1 MMAKRG
7 KKYVSEIQTIRVR
20 KYALQGEQ
28 PAPQDVRVRSSQ
40 RTVKSE
46 PKKPSFWSRKKKPPE
61 DAFVE
66 VLEETH
72 K

>member
-1 MMAKRG
+1 MAKRG
-7 KKYVSEIQTIRVR
+7 KKYVSEIQSIKVR
-20 KYALQGEQ
+20 KYALRGEQ

-46 PKKPSFWSRKKKPPE
+46 PKKPSFWSRKKPPE

-72 K
+72 Q